1 MTTRNTDMKKEALVQ
16 RWLDENY
23 YTPTL
28 SALHW
33 ERCMDKERQFK
44 GADIVVEV
52 QCGVSAFIDEKTKL
66 YPMNTELPCLCHEAS
81 QVNRAGYVQE
91 GWLTD
96 PKSMTTHYQVATV
109 YTKREVELRD
119 LQYDDIDHID
129 LLRYSKKVLLNWLKT
144 SFGVDKQKIRD
155 DVQRF
160 RDQYTNGLGFSER
173 RGIGKG
179 AWYRISPQLD
189 ECPINLVVPRM
200 QLLSL
205 PMAKHVVVSKDIITL
220 C

>member
-1 MTTRNTDMKKEALVQ
+1 M
-16 RWLDENY
+16 
-23 YTPTL
+23 
-28 SALHW
+28 
-33 ERCMDKERQFK
+33 
-44 GADIVVEV
+44 
-52 QCGVSAFIDEKTKL
+52 
-66 YPMNTELPCLCHEAS
+66 
-81 QVNRAGYVQE
+81 NRAGYVQE

-160 RDQYTNGLGFSER
+160 RD
-173 RGIGKG
+173 
-179 AWYRISPQLD
+179 
-189 ECPINLVVPRM
+189 
-200 QLLSL
+200 
-205 PMAKHVVVSKDIITL
+205 
-220 C
+220 

>member
-1 MTTRNTDMKKEALVQ
+1 MSFTKKSVQHRQKPQHKYVIKLVGNTRKDNMTTRNTDMKKEALVQ

-81 QVNRAGYVQE
+81 
-91 GWLTD
+91 
-96 PKSMTTHYQVATV
+96 
-109 YTKREVELRD
+109 
-119 LQYDDIDHID
+119 
-129 LLRYSKKVLLNWLKT
+129 
-144 SFGVDKQKIRD
+144 
-155 DVQRF
+155 
-160 RDQYTNGLGFSER
+160 
-173 RGIGKG
+173 
-179 AWYRISPQLD
+179 
-189 ECPINLVVPRM
+189 
-200 QLLSL
+200 
-205 PMAKHVVVSKDIITL
+205 
-220 C
+220 